1 MTNITYLIGAGASC
15 GIRDDNSSL
24 PNYAMPLVRE
34 IPARLELMIYILE
47 QAKESVNNSVVDGI
61 KLGKGLQKS
70 YHEVL
75 EELIQ
80 KFNIFKENVKSHA
93 SIDTYAKKIYFTDK
107 PNSNGIYEKYEE
119 VKALIEL
126 YFLFEHYFVHHDIR
140 YDLFLASILK
150 GSQGGNIKLP
160 KSINIISWNYD
171 FQFEASLANF
181 FHTDRLKELRNNF
194 DIYPGRE
201 KDITP
206 DELDEFKLIHLNGV
220 SGAFYNENQKSRCKS
235 DDISLVK
242 NTVNLNIKTILDAI
256 EKIAKNKYPDLEIIS
271 RLLLQIINPIIRKYA
286 LYSSHKISSSIKFAW
301 ELEHSKVPLRGYKLP
316 PFAEIILEH
325 TDILVIIGYSFP
337 TFNRKIDKMIF
348 EYLRDYVTIYL
359 QVPDNDYRAIK
370 TKIISLSFDRFRD
383 SIKQVDIMNE
393 FFIPYE
399 FVG

>member
-15 GIRDDNSSL
+15 GIRDDNASL
-24 PNYAMPLVRE
+24 PNYSMPFVKE

-206 DELDEFKLIHLNGV
+206 DELDEFKFIHLNGV

-235 DDISLVK
+235 DDILLVK
-242 NTVNLNIKTILDAI
+242 NIGNFNISEIIKAI
-256 EKIAKNKYPDLEIIS
+256 EDKNENIVSEIKNIS
-271 RLLLQIINPIIRKYA
+271 RLLLPIINTIIDKYA
-286 LYSSHKISSSIKFAW
+286 FYSVQKKLSSIKFAW
-301 ELEHSKVPLRGYKLP
+301 ELEDLRVSPIDYKF
-316 PFAEIILEH
+316 PFAKIVLKQ

-348 EYLRDYVTIYL
+348 KNLGDYVTIYL
-359 QVPDNDYRAIK
+359 QVPDFDYNPIK
-370 TKIISLSFDRFRD
+370 TKINSLSFSRFSE
-383 SIKQVDIMNE
+383 SINQIDIMNE